1 MSCPRAHPALT
12 QHFILQHTHDHKSG
26 HESGFWF
33 ADHHLLTLQFSP
45 ALSRLKKTASIKL
58 YVLTANTRYKWIR
71 FSSASSSP
79 WHWRWISFLHFNQM
93 SESFREWYA
102 LFYITLPSQAAYPC
116 NVENPVAGTLCVPRA
131 SSRAGYFRE
140 ANPKSTKIHLGY
152 PLSSI
157 FV

>member
-12 QHFILQHTHDHKSG
+12 QHFILQHTHDHWEWSW
-26 HESGFWF
+26 EWF
-33 ADHHLLTLQFSP
+33 LVCRPPSINTSIFTCTFTFKEDGEYQ
-45 ALSRLKKTASIKL
+45 ALRTNSKYSIQMNP
-58 YVLTANTRYKWIR
+58 V
-71 FSSASSSP
+71 SSASSSP